1 MSAPAH
7 TRSRRRAGG
16 RSPLRVDAD
25 HGALVAAGRRLVI
38 GAILGVIVSVGGGEV
53 FKATTLLYLGQPF
66 TTSGGGQIQSLATNP
81 KTVNRIITLG
91 GGVEAAAGVSGL
103 TVGQLRG
110 NVSSAAIVTA
120 GQGKNVSPL
129 VEITVKA
136 PTGQQAALASNSL
149 ANSVVGVV
157 SVYVDQKI
165 KLLNEQ
171 IVASKTEL
179 KAIDAR
185 VSAAVKQQQS
195 ILADKSLSSIEKL
208 TAVSIS
214 NNTISFSEQ
223 RRGTVQQELY
233 QNQQLL
239 SLAENVEVSKIVQPG
254 VAAQDD
260 GDEPPQR
267 GRDRRADRPPARRAR
282 GGDRRPLPAEKERA
296 EQGVGWGDGRGQAR
310 RRRRSRVRGGAS
322 RCRDAARD
330 PRLRRP
336 DLRRRRRLARTGP
349 RGGPRRR

>member
-1 MSAPAH
+1 MPDPDAEREVDLRSAW
-7 TRSRRRAGG
+7 TRITARWWLPIAG
-16 RSPLRVDAD
+16 
-25 HGALVAAGRRLVI
+25 LVI
-38 GAILGVIVSVGGGEV
+38 GAVLGVLVSVGGGEV
-53 FKATTLLYLGQPF
+53 FRATTLLYLGQPF

-81 KTVNRIITLG
+81 KTVNRIINS
-91 GGVEAAAGVSGL
+91 EAALQRAATVSGL

-110 NVSSAAIVTA
+110 NVSSAAVVAT

-136 PTGQQAALASNSL
+136 PTGSQAALASNSL

-157 SVYVDQKI
+157 SVYVNQKI
-165 KLLNEQ
+165 ELLNEQ
-171 IVASKTEL
+171 IVASKSEL

-185 VSAAVKQQQS
+185 VSAAVKQQEA

-254 VAAQDD
+254 VAAKTTATSRRNAAAIGGLIGLLLGALAAAIAD
-260 GDEPPQR
+260 PFLQR
-267 GRDRRADRPPARRAR
+267 RNARS
-282 GGDRRPLPAEKERA
+282 KE
-296 EQGVGWGDGRGQAR
+296 
-310 RRRRSRVRGGAS
+310 
-322 RCRDAARD
+322 
-330 PRLRRP
+330 
-336 DLRRRRRLARTGP
+336 
-349 RGGPRRR
+349 